1 MARKPSERTHCLQCG
16 KPFRGKHEYI
26 KDHPGTVQHAARGI
40 CQGDYQKMKDI
51 RAAYNTPLPTL
62 DQLQGKAREDKKNL
76 DSFLSRIRAQGQ
88 KDQRRARQRM
98 VIR

>member
-1 MARKPSERTHCLQCG
+1 MARKPDGHTHCHQCG

-26 KDHPGTVQHAARGI
+26 KDHPGTVQHAAKGI
-40 CQGDYQKMKDI
+40 CQSDYQKMKNI
-51 RAAYNTPLPTL
+51 KAAYNAPMPTL